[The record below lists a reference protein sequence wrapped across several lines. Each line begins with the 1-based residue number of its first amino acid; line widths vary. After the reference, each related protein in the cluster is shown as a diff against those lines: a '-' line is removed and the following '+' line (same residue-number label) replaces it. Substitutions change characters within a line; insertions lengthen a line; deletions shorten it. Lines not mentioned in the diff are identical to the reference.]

1 MEGAPEN
8 LSALLL
14 TDEPN
19 GRHGTIF
26 ISEGRYVSGADLK
39 DANYVQISTGYD
51 ALKTISGLVTANFKY
66 ITAPPAFFQNAEL
79 TLNIEIEKILL
90 CLPELPEDAS
100 EFHDSDSLLDR
111 VFSPDVSTLAKPAR
125 VMPDLDLEPGPDPEQ
140 EQPQEQ
146 PQEQKSPVSPA
157 KKKKTTWHSV
167 PVPRTVEPIEEEPGP
182 RYTSLEERALQEV
195 GPPGTQGGK
204 KKKKSFLFK
213 IIQRIGYFFYSLI
226 TAPAHMLKKLAKPVI
241 LPLCAIAVLWQ
252 IWTFVEPKI
261 RAIKLPSQ
269 PAARHSAPE
278 RGVRSAPVYHAPQP
292 RRTAPAALPFTQMPG
307 HPYTPPVQGP
317 TIQHHALPPVEPAY
331 VTPAEPLPLPHRRAY
346 QAAPPHEPQ

>member
-39 DANYVQISTGYD
+39 DADYVQISTGYE
-51 ALKTISGLVTANFKY
+51 ALRILSGLVTANFKY
-66 ITAPPAFFQNAEL
+66 ITAPPEFFQKAEL

-90 CLPELPEDAS
+90 CLPELPEDVS
-100 EFHDSDSLLDR
+100 EFQDSDSLLDR
-111 VFSPDVSTLAKPAR
+111 VFSPDASTSAKPTQ
-125 VMPDLDLEPGPDPEQ
+125 VIPESELEN
-140 EQPQEQ
+140 
-146 PQEQKSPVSPA
+146 PVSPA

-167 PVPRTVEPIEEEPGP
+167 PVAHMVEPVEEEPGP

-195 GPPGTQGGK
+195 GPPGAYGKK
-204 KKKKSFLFK
+204 KKKKSFLFR

-226 TAPAHMLKKLAKPVI
+226 TAPAHMLKKLAKPVL
-241 LPLCAIAVLWQ
+241 LPLFAIALLWQ
-252 IWTFVEPKI
+252 IWTFIEPKI
-261 RAIKLPSQ
+261 RAFKFPSA

-278 RGVRSAPVYHAPQP
+278 HTARSAPVYHAPQLH
-292 RRTAPAALPFTQMPG
+292 RTAPTALPYTLLPTTMPG
-307 HPYTPPVQGP
+307 HPYTPPIQGA
-317 TIQHHALPPVEPAY
+317 TGQHPALAPVEPAY

-346 QAAPPHEPQ
+346 QAAPPHDPQ